1 MTAKKFPTPHLD
13 AFSCFAES
21 RSMNE
26 AVQADIA
33 LAVESART
41 VPAKAIEILLPLVE
55 KATKRRKAEYL
66 SRKSTHK
73 PTPGE
78 RASLANDMAEL
89 ISIKE
94 WLESLTVAPKESPT
108 QDNWCGTCGWCGP
121 AEEDPCEA
129 PVPLS
134 VKDQKKTIF
143 AYGDTCPCWKEKP

>member
-1 MTAKKFPTPHLD
+1 MNAKKFPTPNLD
-13 AFSCFAES
+13 AVAAITTIPAMLHMEML
-21 RSMNE
+21 R

-33 LAVESART
+33 LAVKAART
-41 VPAKAIEILLPLVE
+41 VPAKSVEILLSLVE

-94 WLESLTVAPKESPT
+94 WLESLTVAPKEEP
-108 QDNWCGTCGWCGP
+108 
-121 AEEDPCEA
+121 
-129 PVPLS
+129 
-134 VKDQKKTIF
+134 
-143 AYGDTCPCWKEKP
+143 

>member
-1 MTAKKFPTPHLD
+1 MTAKRFPTPNLD
-13 AFSCFAES
+13 ASSYFVAS

-26 AVQADIA
+26 AIQADIA
-33 LAVESART
+33 LAVEAERT
-41 VPAKAIEILLPLVE
+41 VPSLAIEILLPLVE

-108 QDNWCGTCGWCGP
+108 QDKRCGTCAHYGVTTSECLLPMAGDKLIEVSP
-121 AEEDPCEA
+121 EFGRRCE
-129 PVPLS
+129 
-134 VKDQKKTIF
+134 
-143 AYGDTCPCWKEKP
+143 CWKAKP